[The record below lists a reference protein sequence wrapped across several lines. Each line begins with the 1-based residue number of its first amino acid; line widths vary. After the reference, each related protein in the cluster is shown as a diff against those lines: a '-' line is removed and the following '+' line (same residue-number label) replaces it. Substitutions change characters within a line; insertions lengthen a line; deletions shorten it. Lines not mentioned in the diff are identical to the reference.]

1 MRKYNFH
8 SPFYK
13 ETTNQ
18 LYGEYC
24 KKIIYKISPFS
35 EKETKNKIDLIIE
48 NIENEQFS
56 NILIY
61 GQIQSGKTMFFTTLI
76 FALIDKYKNPSI
88 VILCDN
94 NLKLMQQTYSRI
106 YNDIQKIS
114 SINNI
119 AIYKFNDYKNFI
131 WEEEACSSIPRIYFC
146 LKQKDHL
153 ENLNRIFLNTDSK
166 KHLVIIDD
174 ESDVA
179 SVSCENGYINK
190 ILIQIIDNALARQ
203 CIVNYFPITA
213 TPYDN
218 CTVDFNTKLKP
229 KKIIAIEASST
240 YFGLKKFHD
249 LLNNKISGNI
259 VNIDKN
265 YNSSSLDQCIFD
277 FNNNVIKK
285 SQNGKNLTLLIN
297 NEVINYEQN
306 KLCDDIAKK
315 LNNNNDIIIS
325 PLNATEKSKSLEE
338 NLSIDDNKIY
348 NSQIIVGCN
357 KVSRGV
363 TFKNLDYMFLD
374 GNSKINI
381 STLLQ
386 RARWFGYRNN
396 LDNLKIYL
404 PEIYQDYFIKIS
416 DLVQLQ
422 NYVIK
427 NKITISPKTY
437 NSIFY
442 NFKNFGN
449 LIYSNYKLINNNNKH
464 KIIWYDDLWKEYGDT
479 DFNDIISILKQYNYY
494 VINNN
499 LIFKFKNI
507 DELGC
512 NKNFIKEIINNK
524 SSYILNN
531 KKSLVFRFIDCNKNF
546 EFKPNFRKILKY
558 NNKKYIS
565 VHNYNNEYDD
575 EYFNSIVVD
584 FVKFGA
590 WELKNNKKIIK
601 SYYNY
606 KVIVKD
612 TSLIE

>member
-131 WEEEACSSIPRIYFC
+131 REEEAWSSIPRIYFC

-315 LNNNNDIIIS
+315 LNNNDIIIS

-507 DELGC
+507 DELGS